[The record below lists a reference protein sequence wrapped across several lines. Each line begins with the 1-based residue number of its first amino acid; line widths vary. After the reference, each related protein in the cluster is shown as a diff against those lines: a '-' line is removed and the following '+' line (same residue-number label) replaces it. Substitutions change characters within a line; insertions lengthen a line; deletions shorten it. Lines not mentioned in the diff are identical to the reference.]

1 MAKVMHYDGVVIGA
15 GHNGMICAGY
25 LGKSG
30 QKILVIEKNMEVGGG
45 LDSHED
51 RNYPGFWHNIH
62 SVFHRGLMMLPWF
75 QDLEMERMGI
85 HYYKPDP
92 GVVHHFLD
100 RTYLGWFA
108 DVERTIATIE
118 QFSRKDADTFR
129 DIWTRWQPVVK
140 NIVFPETY
148 CPPVP
153 MAEKRPLLEGLP
165 EGREY
170 LRYFDTTP
178 EQFILEHF
186 EHTRVRAFIG
196 FLAVMRGYELD
207 APNTGYLVP
216 AMIAWG
222 VNPQLCRGTSHA
234 LGDNLA
240 HMLSHNGVD
249 YIEAVGVERILVD
262 GGRATAVVLEDGTV
276 VHAKRFVA
284 SNVNPVETFIK
295 LVGAEN
301 LDPEFS
307 AKAAGFR
314 FSKTTPIFATNLALN
329 ERPRYITEDEHPE
342 VADSFMHIVG
352 LETYEDLRNLF
363 EDCRTGKL
371 PRKPFMNGAT
381 PSQHDPTQAPPGKAT
396 AFMWQLATYNLWG
409 NPLNWDKA
417 RAEWFERQL
426 GVWRQYAPNLTDDNI
441 LSRNST
447 TPLDIERH
455 DRNMYEGDWMVGE
468 YSGDQA
474 LENRPFPGWGHYR
487 TPISGLYLCGSSCH
501 PGGNITGAPGYNAA
515 QTIARDLGLKLW
527 WEPLDFRRQLREMN
541 ERAAAVRTTAAG

>member
-30 QKILVIEKNMEVGGG
+30 QKILVVEKNMEVGGG

-92 GVVHHFLD
+92 GVVQHFLD

-140 NIVFPETY
+140 NVVFPETY

-207 APNTGYLVP
+207 APQTGYLVP

-363 EDCRTGKL
+363 DDCR
-371 PRKPFMNGAT
+371 
-381 PSQHDPTQAPPGKAT
+381 
-396 AFMWQLATYNLWG
+396 
-409 NPLNWDKA
+409 
-417 RAEWFERQL
+417 
-426 GVWRQYAPNLTDDNI
+426 
-441 LSRNST
+441 
-447 TPLDIERH
+447 
-455 DRNMYEGDWMVGE
+455 
-468 YSGDQA
+468 SG
-474 LENRPFPGWGHYR
+474 
-487 TPISGLYLCGSSCH
+487 
-501 PGGNITGAPGYNAA
+501 
-515 QTIARDLGLKLW
+515 
-527 WEPLDFRRQLREMN
+527 
-541 ERAAAVRTTAAG
+541 TTAAQALHERRHAVPS